1 METAIATYYCTRNLE
16 YHGDKGTLSQECIQ
30 QATALQ
36 AMDIYKRSTL
46 VGTLSPTDSHILHR
60 HNINVNMNWTKQQ
73 LDVYLAT
80 AEAICEWNVEPG

>member
-1 METAIATYYCTRNLE
+1 
-16 YHGDKGTLSQECIQ
+16 
-30 QATALQ
+30 
-36 AMDIYKRSTL
+36 MDIYKSTL
-46 VGTLSPTDSHILHR
+46 FGTLSPTDSHILHR